1 MPIEYVKTID
11 KEENTIS
18 IDSNVVNKDMSEI
31 DVGELY
37 EDYVSED
44 NAFDF
49 ND

>member
-18 IDSNVVNKDMSEI
+18 IDSDVVNKDMSEI

-44 NAFDF
+44 NVFGF

>member
-31 DVGELY
+31 DVDELY

-44 NAFDF
+44 NAFGF

>member
-18 IDSNVVNKDMSEI
+18 IDSDVVNKDMSEI
-31 DVGELY
+31 DVVELY

-44 NAFDF
+44 NVFGF

>member
-18 IDSNVVNKDMSEI
+18 IDSDVVNKDMSEI
-31 DVGELY
+31 DVVELY

-44 NAFDF
+44 NAFGF

>member
-1 MPIEYVKTID
+1 MPIEYVKTTD

-18 IDSNVVNKDMSEI
+18 INSDVVNKDASEI
-31 DVGELY
+31 DVGKLY

-44 NAFDF
+44 NAFGF

>member
-18 IDSNVVNKDMSEI
+18 IDSDVVNKDISEI

-44 NAFDF
+44 NVFGF

>member
-1 MPIEYVKTID
+1 MSIEYVKTID

-18 IDSNVVNKDMSEI
+18 IDSDIVNKDMSEI

-44 NAFDF
+44 NVFGF

>member
-18 IDSNVVNKDMSEI
+18 IDSDVVNKDMSEI

-37 EDYVSED
+37 EDYVSEE
-44 NAFDF
+44 NAFGF
-49 ND
+49 NG